1 MSSDFSRLIADIEQ
15 EAREEGP
22 EAVRE
27 LEQFREEFSLAS
39 QMIQSRREGKL
50 SQRDLAKLSGVP
62 QSEISRIETGA
73 SNPTYA
79 TITSLLRPLGKR
91 IQLVDNGPITA
102 KRVSGGR
109 TQSTKRTGPAKKP
122 SRQRKPAARKIAAKK
137 LVAGKAA
144 QGAIASGD
152 IAGLAAIASGASR
165 RRARAAVNR
174 HESL

>member
-1 MSSDFSRLIADIEQ
+1 MNPLDPPLYEIEFYADESGQMPCLRWMKEEQ
-15 EAREEGP
+15 EAHEEGP

-39 QMIQSRREGKL
+39 QLIESRREGRL

-91 IQLVDNGPITA
+91 IELVDNGPITA
-102 KRVSGGR
+102 RRVSGDR
-109 TQSTKRTGPAKKP
+109 TQSTKRTSAAKKA
-122 SRQRKPAARKIAAKK
+122 SRRRKPAARKTAAK
-137 LVAGKAA
+137 
-144 QGAIASGD
+144 AS
-152 IAGLAAIASGASR
+152 
-165 RRARAAVNR
+165 
-174 HESL
+174 

>member
-1 MSSDFSRLIADIEQ
+1 MSSDFSQLIADIEQ

-39 QMIQSRREGKL
+39 QMIKSRREGKL

-91 IQLVDNGPITA
+91 IQLVDDGSITA
-102 KRVSGGR
+102 KRVGGHR
-109 TQSTKRTGPAKKP
+109 TRTAKSTGPAKRAPRRGKP
-122 SRQRKPAARKIAAKK
+122 PTRKPAA
-137 LVAGKAA
+137 KA
-144 QGAIASGD
+144 S
-152 IAGLAAIASGASR
+152 
-165 RRARAAVNR
+165 
-174 HESL
+174 